1 MAHIYKTHRLLIAE
15 RMADT
20 DEDRV
25 WLKTASFAKTDNGY
39 WLAWQGAD
47 PGRAA
52 YLTPDHP
59 KGKPA
64 RWLESLGSNDSAET
78 LIAYV
83 ESGEIERDEPDGY
96 VLNMQILNEETG
108 EWE

>member
-1 MAHIYKTHRLLIAE
+1 MAHIFKSPRMLIAE

-25 WLKTASFAKTDNGY
+25 WLKTATFAKTDNLY

-47 PGRAA
+47 PSRAA
-52 YLTPDHP
+52 FLTPDHP
-59 KGKPA
+59 KDQPA
-64 RWLESLGSNDSAET
+64 EWLESWDADNTVEK

-83 ESGEIERDEPDGY
+83 ESGEIERDVSDGY
-96 VLNMQILNEETG
+96 VLNMFIQDPETG
-108 EWE
+108 EWL